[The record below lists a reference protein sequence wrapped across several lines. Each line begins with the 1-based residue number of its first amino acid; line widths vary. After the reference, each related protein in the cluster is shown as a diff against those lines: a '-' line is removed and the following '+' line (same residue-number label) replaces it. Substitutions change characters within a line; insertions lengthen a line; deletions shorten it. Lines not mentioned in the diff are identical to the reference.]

1 MEKIKVDN
9 GVLCGC
15 AVPNGIIGSGYV
27 RWGGIN
33 TGWVSPVL
41 STRAAM
47 RGLTT
52 VTLALAGLAAHA
64 IAHTAPPPL
73 PQRRKSLGFGPLL
86 PHARFETP
94 LAAAGF
100 APVSSTDPFHVAR
113 DFLSQYVDPAVGRA
127 YTIRS
132 DSYTDRTTG
141 VTHIY
146 ARQLIGGIEVADGHI
161 NLNIKD
167 GRILSFGDSVGRTV
181 S

>member
-1 MEKIKVDN
+1 
-9 GVLCGC
+9 
-15 AVPNGIIGSGYV
+15 
-27 RWGGIN
+27 
-33 TGWVSPVL
+33 
-41 STRAAM
+41 M

-86 PHARFETP
+86 PHARFETPP